1 MKWLKRTAAV
11 GMTAVMLFSCLPAA
25 GAVQPGEELTRG
37 ETASILL
44 EAATD
49 YNADVTYG
57 DILKGYPGGDL
68 NEDGAVTRAQALV
81 MLQRAFGGLP
91 EPKGDNARSGYPAA
105 NFTDIPAWAQAEL
118 EDVLASGIVAGT
130 SATTFSPDRKITKEQ
145 LELFLQRTYALEGSN
160 LKDDFYATV
169 NKEALVTASSGRVT
183 WGPVPSMTWA
193 QRMDEEIAGII
204 QELVDGG
211 AKTEGEKK
219 IVNFYRNYS
228 QYRGKKCGGNCPH
241 SALLGCH

>member
-1 MKWLKRTAAV
+1 M
-11 GMTAVMLFSCLPAA
+11 
-25 GAVQPGEELTRG
+25 
-37 ETASILL
+37 
-44 EAATD
+44 
-49 YNADVTYG
+49 TYG

-145 LELFLQRTYALEGSN
+145 LDRS
-160 LKDDFYATV
+160 
-169 NKEALVTASSGRVT
+169 
-183 WGPVPSMTWA
+183 
-193 QRMDEEIAGII
+193 
-204 QELVDGG
+204 
-211 AKTEGEKK
+211 
-219 IVNFYRNYS
+219 
-228 QYRGKKCGGNCPH
+228 
-241 SALLGCH
+241 

>member
-1 MKWLKRTAAV
+1 MKWLKRTAAA

-118 EDVLASGIVAGT
+118 
-130 SATTFSPDRKITKEQ
+130 
-145 LELFLQRTYALEGSN
+145 
-160 LKDDFYATV
+160 
-169 NKEALVTASSGRVT
+169 
-183 WGPVPSMTWA
+183 
-193 QRMDEEIAGII
+193 
-204 QELVDGG
+204 
-211 AKTEGEKK
+211 
-219 IVNFYRNYS
+219 
-228 QYRGKKCGGNCPH
+228 
-241 SALLGCH
+241 

>member
-1 MKWLKRTAAV
+1 MKWLKRTAAA

-118 EDVLASGIVAGT
+118 EDVLASGGNQCNHLFSRPKDYKRAAG
-130 SATTFSPDRKITKEQ
+130 SLPPADLCPGGQ
-145 LELFLQRTYALEGSN
+145 QPEG
-160 LKDDFYATV
+160 
-169 NKEALVTASSGRVT
+169 
-183 WGPVPSMTWA
+183 
-193 QRMDEEIAGII
+193 
-204 QELVDGG
+204 
-211 AKTEGEKK
+211 
-219 IVNFYRNYS
+219 
-228 QYRGKKCGGNCPH
+228 
-241 SALLGCH
+241 

>member
-1 MKWLKRTAAV
+1 MKWLKRTAAA
-11 GMTAVMLFSCLPAA
+11 GMTAVMLFSCFRG

-105 NFTDIPAWAQAEL
+105 NLRTSPPGRRRSWKMCWHPALWREPVQPPFSRPKDYKRA
-118 EDVLASGIVAGT
+118 AG
-130 SATTFSPDRKITKEQ
+130 SLPPADLCPGGQ
-145 LELFLQRTYALEGSN
+145 QPEG
-160 LKDDFYATV
+160 
-169 NKEALVTASSGRVT
+169 
-183 WGPVPSMTWA
+183 
-193 QRMDEEIAGII
+193 
-204 QELVDGG
+204 
-211 AKTEGEKK
+211 
-219 IVNFYRNYS
+219 
-228 QYRGKKCGGNCPH
+228 
-241 SALLGCH
+241 